1 MTVFICYIQFI
12 KPGVP
17 CVFVQNKSNLQFI
30 LGEYLK
36 GHKALAVLFHGFF
49 DLRLIMFLLLWHTI
63 YAACATISLKS
74 ISILSMIK
82 FNSS

>member
-49 DLRLIMFLLLWHTI
+49 ELTI
-63 YAACATISLKS
+63 NYVFVAVAYDICCLCYNF
-74 ISILSMIK
+74 IK
-82 FNSS
+82 INSNLVNDKI